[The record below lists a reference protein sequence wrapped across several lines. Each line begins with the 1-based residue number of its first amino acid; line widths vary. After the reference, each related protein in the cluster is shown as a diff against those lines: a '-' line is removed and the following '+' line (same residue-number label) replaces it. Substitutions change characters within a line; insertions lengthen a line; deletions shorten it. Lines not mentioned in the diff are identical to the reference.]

1 MEMYARK
8 FGMSII
14 AVVVIVFIASS
25 SAMAA
30 VTNLLDS
37 TSFDWQ
43 YEFDFLPTTQD
54 LDSNGIGDFTLVG
67 DAGVLNGDGTWTM
80 DTTTAYTS
88 YFYSGS
94 ADQIWAQSGITWETG
109 YTMEARIRV
118 NSTNEETTSGTLYMH
133 AVPQSTSGD
142 SSWLNLADD
151 AASWGIS
158 HNPSISRDNSD
169 DFHVFRVAQEPGT
182 GKYSVW
188 CDSVLLAESL
198 TSGYSNSALNRL
210 ILGDPGAAHGGS
222 ADVDYLRFTPGAYA
236 PADIVVAA
244 PPTTQKASS
253 EFTYQYEM
261 DVDPSDAA
269 QIDLDNNTFA
279 DWNVVGSGSVSLT
292 GNGTMILD
300 STATGASTAYLDSG
314 ISDANNVW
322 PVGNFTVE
330 DGFTVEIS
338 VKLDANNTD
347 MFGLNAAPADSLAFP
362 YFSIRPDGQAW
373 NNETIALGEEGI
385 VYDNTDDFHVFRLV
399 HNPMADGG
407 KWFVWRDGDLLTPD
421 GLNSS
426 LAIVRNAL
434 YFGDLG
440 REEQMLAEVDYIRF
454 MEGAYAP
461 VEESPQVAGDANKDG
476 KVDGS
481 DVTILAGNWQKG
493 VGDGLT
499 ASWEEGDFN
508 GDGKVDGSDVTILAG
523 NWQYGV
529 EAAAAS
535 VPEPSTLVLLLAVM
549 TSLMMIHRRK

>member
-1 MEMYARK
+1 MRMYTKKTGGLA
-8 FGMSII
+8 I
-14 AVVVIVFIASS
+14 AMMTMVLIVCS
-25 SAMAA
+25 SATAA
-30 VTNLLDS
+30 VTELLGS

-54 LDSNGIGDFTLVG
+54 LDGNGVSDFTIVG
-67 DAGVLNGDGTWTM
+67 DAGTLNGDGTWTM
-80 DTTTAYTS
+80 DTIASNSS
-88 YFYSGS
+88 YFYAGS

-118 NSTNEETTSGTLYMH
+118 NSTAEETVLGTLYMH
-133 AVPQSTSGD
+133 AVPESESGA
-142 SSWLNLADD
+142 SSWLNLSDNVV
-151 AASWGIS
+151 SWGLNRS
-158 HNPSISRDNSD
+158 PSLERNNSD
-169 DFHVFRVAQEPGT
+169 DFHVFRLAQEPGT
-182 GKYSVW
+182 GAYTVW
-188 CDSVLLAESL
+188 CDDELLVENLS
-198 TSGYSNSALNRL
+198 SGYSNAALNRL
-210 ILGDPGAAHGGS
+210 ILGDPGAAHGGT
-222 ADVDYLRFTPGAYA
+222 ADVDYLRFTSGAYA
-236 PADIVVAA
+236 PANMVVAA

-261 DVDPSDAA
+261 DVDPTDAA
-269 QIDLDNNTFA
+269 QIDLDSNTFA
-279 DWNVVGSGSVSLT
+279 DWGAVGAGNVSLS
-292 GNGTMILD
+292 GNGTLIID
-300 STATGASTAYLDSG
+300 SNGGADAFLDSG
-314 ISDANNVW
+314 IYDANNVW

-338 VKLDANNTD
+338 VKLDASNTD
-347 MFGLNAAPADSLAFP
+347 MFGLNAAPSDSFAFP
-362 YFSIRPDGQAW
+362 YFSIRPDGQGW
-373 NNETIALGEEGI
+373 SNETISLGEEGV

-426 LAIVRNAL
+426 LLVDRNAL

-440 REEQMLAEVDYIRF
+440 RAEQVIAEVDYIRF
-454 MEGAYAP
+454 MEGAFAP
-461 VEESPQVAGDANKDG
+461 VEVTPDIAGDANGDG

-493 VGDGLT
+493 VSDGLT

-508 GDGKVDGSDVTILAG
+508 DDGKVDGSDVTILAG

-535 VPEPSTLVLLLAVM
+535 VPEPSTLALLLTAM
-549 TSLMMIHRRK
+549 ACFMIQRRK